1 LFGKRIEGKGRIE
14 KMGWKIIDKLREK
27 KWFVFLFSILFLAL
41 NIGCGKKSS
50 GGEGISNVERCPV
63 WYKDDDGDGY
73 TDGTTKVSCEKPA
86 GYVSQALPG
95 DCDDNDKNINPNTV
109 WFRDEDKDG
118 YYPEGFTAV
127 SCTAPAGYVL
137 SAKSGDC
144 NDNDPNVN
152 PGKTEICD
160 GKDNNCN
167 NQIDEGV
174 LLVFYKDSDKD
185 GYTDGTTKVS
195 CEKPSDEYV
204 SSATSG
210 DCNDNDPTINPG
222 KTEICDNKDNNCNGQ
237 IDEGFNV
244 GQSCS
249 VGVGECA
256 RTGQYVC
263 KADGTGTECNATPGT
278 PTAEICDGKDNNCNG
293 QIDEGNV
300 CGFAKTIGSLL
311 VYSDRAYS
319 IIQSSDG
326 GYVVAGYTGG
336 GFGAG
341 GYDFYV
347 VKLDSSGNV
356 QWTKTIGG
364 SYDDGANSII
374 QSSDGGYVVAGWTES
389 FGAGYYPDIYVVKL
403 DSSGNVIWSKTIGG
417 SYEDYAYSI
426 IQSSDGG
433 YVAVGYTGSFGAG
446 GDIYVVKLD
455 SLGNVQW
462 TKTIGGSF
470 ADVAQSIIRSSDGGY
485 VVVGR
490 TNSFGAGG
498 WDIYVVKIDG
508 SGNVQWTKT
517 IGGSYD
523 DGANSIIQ
531 SSDGGYVVAGW
542 TESFGAG
549 YYPDIYV
556 VKLDSSGNV
565 LWTKTIG
572 GSGLDYAWSIIRSSD
587 GGYVVAGHTSSF
599 GASYYD
605 IYVVK
610 LDSSGN
616 VIWSKTIGGT
626 NEDNRAFS
634 ITQSSDGGYVVAGF
648 TTSSGIPG
656 EDIYVVKLDANGNA
670 CFSKNIT
677 NYSVSSNVGSFSSP
691 STIAIFRSPT
701 VNTVSPTVSSG
712 GSVKDV
718 CPLASSP
725 HLNICSASQDCDFGS
740 AISTNR
746 ENVKSYGCSAGSVFS
761 RFLIPASMLII
772 YVQLRRKN
780 KKKKG

>member
-63 WYKDDDGDGY
+63 WYKDDDRDGY

-137 SAKSGDC
+137 SAKPGDC
-144 NDNDPNVN
+144 NDNDPNIN
-152 PGKTEICD
+152 PGKAEICD

-210 DCNDNDPTINPG
+210 DCNDNDPNINPG

-237 IDEGFNV
+237 IDEG
-244 GQSCS
+244 
-249 VGVGECA
+249 
-256 RTGQYVC
+256 
-263 KADGTGTECNATPGT
+263 
-278 PTAEICDGKDNNCNG
+278 
-293 QIDEGNV
+293 NV
-300 CGFAKTIGSLL
+300 CTFAKTIGGNND
-311 VYSDRAYS
+311 DRAYS

-326 GYVVAGYTGG
+326 GYVVAGWTKSLGAGYDDFYVVKLDSLGNVIWSKTIGGNYNDRAYSIIQSSDGGYVIAGYTDSFGTGNGDIYVVKLDSSGNIVWSKTIGGSYDDEARSIIQSSDGGYVIAGKIWNFMAGRGDMYVVKLDANGNVQWAKTIGG
-336 GFGAG
+336 GFGTSANSIIQSSDGGYVVAGLIWNFGAG
-341 GYDFYV
+341 GFDMYV

-364 SYDDGANSII
+364 SYMD
-374 QSSDGGYVVAGWTES
+374 V
-389 FGAGYYPDIYVVKL
+389 
-403 DSSGNVIWSKTIGG
+403 
-417 SYEDYAYSI
+417 AYSI

-433 YVAVGYTGSFGAG
+433 YVIA
-446 GDIYVVKLD
+446 
-455 SLGNVQW
+455 
-462 TKTIGGSF
+462 
-470 ADVAQSIIRSSDGGY
+470 
-485 VVVGR
+485 GR
-490 TNSFGAGG
+490 TNRS
-498 WDIYVVKIDG
+498 G
-508 SGNVQWTKT
+508 SNV
-517 IGGSYD
+517 GL
-523 DGANSIIQ
+523 
-531 SSDGGYVVAGW
+531 GY
-542 TESFGAG
+542 T
-549 YYPDIYV
+549 DIYV

-572 GSGLDYAWSIIRSSD
+572 GRSSYENTPIIQSSD
-587 GGYVVAGHTSSF
+587 GGYVVAGES
-599 GASYYD
+599 GGD
-605 IYVVK
+605 IHVVK
-610 LDSSGN
+610 LDSLGN
-616 VIWSKTIGGT
+616 VIWSKTIGGSNNDIAT
-626 NEDNRAFS
+626 S
-634 ITQSSDGGYVVAGF
+634 IIQSSDGRYVVAGWTNSF
-648 TTSSGIPG
+648 GAGSY
-656 EDIYVVKLDANGNA
+656 DFYVVKMDDNGNV
-670 CFSKNIT
+670 CFSRNT
-677 NYSVSSNVGSFSSP
+677 TYSVLSNVVNVSSLSP
-691 STIAIFRSPT
+691 VVISQSPT
-701 VNTVSPTVSSG
+701 VNSVFPIVVSYGV
-712 GSVKDV
+712 SVKDV
-718 CPLASSP
+718 CALASAP
-725 HLNICSASQDCDFGS
+725 HLNMCSESQECGFS
-740 AISTNR
+740 SSIATNG

-761 RFLIPASMLII
+761 RFLIAASMLII

>member
-1 LFGKRIEGKGRIE
+1 L
-14 KMGWKIIDKLREK
+14 LL
-27 KWFVFLFSILFLAL
+27 VF
-41 NIGCGKKSS
+41 
-50 GGEGISNVERCPV
+50 
-63 WYKDDDGDGY
+63 YKDVDGDGY
-73 TDGTTKVSCEKPA
+73 TDGTMQI
-86 GYVSQALPG
+86 G
-95 DCDDNDKNINPNTV
+95 
-109 WFRDEDKDG
+109 
-118 YYPEGFTAV
+118 
-127 SCTAPAGYVL
+127 CTAPAGYVL

-144 NDNDPNVN
+144 NDNDPNIN
-152 PGKTEICD
+152 PGKAEICD

-195 CEKPSDEYV
+195 CSKPSDEYV

-210 DCNDNDPTINPG
+210 DCNDNDPNMNPG

-263 KADGTGTECNATPGT
+263 KADGTGTECNATPGK

-364 SYDDGANSII
+364 SYDD
-374 QSSDGGYVVAGWTES
+374 V
-389 FGAGYYPDIYVVKL
+389 
-403 DSSGNVIWSKTIGG
+403 
-417 SYEDYAYSI
+417 
-426 IQSSDGG
+426 
-433 YVAVGYTGSFGAG
+433 
-446 GDIYVVKLD
+446 
-455 SLGNVQW
+455 
-462 TKTIGGSF
+462 
-470 ADVAQSIIRSSDGGY
+470 
-485 VVVGR
+485 
-490 TNSFGAGG
+490 
-498 WDIYVVKIDG
+498 
-508 SGNVQWTKT
+508 
-517 IGGSYD
+517 
-523 DGANSIIQ
+523 ANSIIQ

-761 RFLIPASMLII
+761 RFLSPASMLII
-772 YVQLRRKN
+772 YVQLRRKK